1 MQAFTREAI
10 PMNRAER
17 RRQQRAQ
24 RNFTAPSDRELLE
37 LLSERGGTPVTDGR
51 EGLLRVIPDLVR
63 SDLDDAEDVLRTAAV
78 CYPGAPEVLLCWA
91 LVHEALGHENLS
103 ASLAHE
109 FGEHPLLRQRPF
121 DSRLAFQEQARFAHR
136 RGDYAAVLEVC
147 SHWQQQ
153 APEEVE
159 PESLAQFA
167 AFMQGQHQQALRA
180 SQKLWQQRPDSFLAG
195 FRTFQLLTLIGQ
207 TREARAMVEGLRNW
221 SGSPDREVQAE
232 FLMWIAGDEEMAA
245 LWKSLRTK
253 KALTPLL
260 RHYGAVS
267 LSRRGQW
274 AEARKQ
280 WGKALEEDPS
290 LRVARENLEQAGPE
304 QPAWPY
310 TLWQWL
316 PMTVVAQLMSHP
328 ESPLDRLPELL
339 WRLPFLWER
348 GGPMGRSMA
357 LNTALNDPEHRCGL
371 LLARFVQG
379 RHGWGLLW
387 GAELPE
393 FEVHGEP
400 HVNADPA
407 RNVLFDEALSH
418 RQRGRWEQAKEIY
431 SRLLETEPKDPIAL
445 NNLATCLEE
454 LGDPAG
460 SQRILHEN
468 FAANP
473 DYLFARLA
481 IAEGMLREQRLQE
494 AQETLAPL
502 LQRRRFHLSEFKGL
516 CDVMLKLALFG
527 KDHEACEL
535 WMQAWEEGT
544 ARFGRNADAFRPP
557 TYALTLRLRRE
568 LQSSLQRSMARL
580 QPQ

>member
-1 MQAFTREAI
+1 
-10 PMNRAER
+10 MNRAER
-17 RRQQRAQ
+17 RRQQRTQ
-24 RNFTAPSDRELLE
+24 RNFPAPSDRELLD

-51 EGLLRVIPDLVR
+51 QGLLQVIPDLVR
-63 SDLDDAEDVLRTAAV
+63 SDLDDAENLVRTAAV
-78 CYPGAPEVLLCWA
+78 CYPGAPEVVVCWA
-91 LVHEALGHENLS
+91 LVHEALGHQNLS
-103 ASLAHE
+103 ARLAHE
-109 FGEHPLLRQRPF
+109 FGEHPLLRQRHF
-121 DSRLAFQEQARFAHR
+121 DSSLALQEQARFAHR

-147 SHWQQQ
+147 PHWQQQ

-159 PESLAQFA
+159 PESLAHFA
-167 AFMQGQHQQALRA
+167 AFMQGRHQQALRA
-180 SQKLWQQRPDSFLAG
+180 SQKLSEQRLDSFLAG

-207 TREARAMVEGLRNW
+207 TRDARAMVEGLRNW
-221 SGSPDREVQAE
+221 SGTPDAEVQAE
-232 FLMWIAGDEEMAA
+232 FLMWVAGDEDMVA
-245 LWKSLRTK
+245 LWKSLRAK

-267 LSRRGQW
+267 LSRGGQW

-304 QPAWPY
+304 HPAWPY

-328 ESPLDRLPELL
+328 ESPLDRMPELL

-357 LNTALNDPEHRCGL
+357 FRTALHDPEHRCGL
-371 LLARFVQG
+371 LLARFAQERQG
-379 RHGWGLLW
+379 WDLLW

-400 HVNADPA
+400 HVHADQA
-407 RNVLFDEALSH
+407 RNVLYDEALSH
-418 RQRGRWEQAKEIY
+418 RQRGRWEQAKAIY
-431 SRLLETEPKDPIAL
+431 GRLLETEPKDPIAF

-454 LGDPAG
+454 LGDTAG
-460 SQRILHEN
+460 SLRILQEN

-481 IAEGMLREQRLQE
+481 IADGRIREQHLQE
-494 AQETLAPL
+494 AQEILAPV
-502 LQRRRFHLSEFKGL
+502 LQRRRFHLSEFKAL

-527 KDHEACEL
+527 QDHEGCEL
-535 WMQAWEEGT
+535 WMQAWEDGT
-544 ARFGRNADAFRPP
+544 ARFGRNADSFRPP
-557 TYALTLRLRRE
+557 TFALTLRLRRE
-568 LQSSLQRSMARL
+568 LQLSLRRSYERL